1 MKSSERR
8 IVNRTAETSAPPL
21 MRLSHPLAFAAFLRK
36 TGTPVD
42 RLFARAGLPVHW
54 DDPGVFVPARRA
66 WAFFDAAAQLED
78 PALGWHVGR
87 FVGDKGLSAGLLRK
101 IEHAPTLYQA
111 LFALI
116 RLVRSESTQLNI
128 RIREDRNN
136 ILLYTSYIGW

>member
-1 MKSSERR
+1 
-8 IVNRTAETSAPPL
+8 

-87 FVGDKGLSAGLLRK
+87 FVGDKGLSANVLKK
-101 IEHAPTLYQA
+101 IEHAPSLHQA

-116 RLVRSESTQLNI
+116 RLAHAEATQLNLG
-128 RIREDRNN
+128 IRENRDN
-136 ILLYTSYIGW
+136 IFFRTRYPMKDWQGYMSSQA